1 MPIPE
6 SIYEKIDNISEFS
19 RSDTDEI
26 SPVVDEVISHIQ
38 SLLLAP
44 EYSSSSS
51 ERAELLYLLGYT
63 YYQYPYR
70 NGNRNIYV
78 NIEKSLLSA
87 IEIKADYS
95 IAWLYSGHNAYDMG
109 RYSDAKERF
118 LKCQENHFNSFYQL
132 ILLEM
137 KLCCFIKIEG
147 LAPMLNEIEK
157 FVEQLENHDT
167 PQDIFPYV
175 LISIIKNDNINLE
188 SLDKKNKATILLSRL
203 QEC

>member
-6 SIYEKIDNISEFS
+6 SIYDEIDNISEIP
-19 RSDTDEI
+19 RSDTDER
-26 SPVVDEVISHIQ
+26 SPVIDEVISHIQ

-44 EYSSSSS
+44 EYSSFSS

-70 NGNRNIYV
+70 NGNRNIYI

-118 LKCQENHFNSFYQL
+118 SKCQENHFNSFYQL
-132 ILLEM
+132 IVLEI
-137 KLCCFIKIEG
+137 KLCCSIKIEG
-147 LAPMLNEIEK
+147 LAPMLNEVEK
-157 FVEQLENHDT
+157 FVKQLENHDT

-175 LISIIKNDNINLE
+175 LISILKKDSINLE
-188 SLDKKNKATILLSRL
+188 SLDKNKANTLLSRL